1 MCTLYSNIL
10 NQYEISLPRLSSN
23 RANLDL
29 NSAAPSHCCW
39 AAFQASWDTT
49 RLFVLSQGI
58 CSTWWMHRNG
68 SRAYCRTPW
77 LKEQHETQASATK
90 SIAFIFIFFILLSR
104 KLWKPLKWKLLCNL
118 LGVFFSLQQNCTWK
132 NYELSRSSDKCCSSE
147 AFYHF
152 AHTGNKPP
160 KQHTLKNIFWKE
172 SSDAIVKHKER
183 GLITSVISVK
193 LWVWKKSAWYVS
205 YKWSFKSP

>member
-1 MCTLYSNIL
+1 MLYSNIL

-90 SIAFIFIFFILLSR
+90 SIAFIFIFLFCS
-104 KLWKPLKWKLLCNL
+104 
-118 LGVFFSLQQNCTWK
+118 Q
-132 NYELSRSSDKCCSSE
+132 ESSE
-147 AFYHF
+147 NHLNESFRVICCFFFPLYSRTALERIMNWVDLLISAVLLKHS
-152 AHTGNKPP
+152 TTLLTQGINPP
-160 KQHTLKNIFWKE
+160 NNTPWKTSFE
-172 SSDAIVKHKER
+172 RRAATRSPSAKKGALLYLSS
-183 GLITSVISVK
+183 L
-193 LWVWKKSAWYVS
+193 
-205 YKWSFKSP
+205 

>member
-1 MCTLYSNIL
+1 MCMLYSNIL

-39 AAFQASWDTT
+39 AAFQASSDTT

-68 SRAYCRTPW
+68 LRAYCRTPW

-104 KLWKPLKWKLLCNL
+104 KLWKPLQWKHLCNL
-118 LGVFFSLQQNCTWK
+118 LGFFSLYSRTALERIMNWVDLLISAVLLKHSTTLLTQGINPPNNTPWK
-132 NYELSRSSDKCCSSE
+132 TSFERRAATRSSSTKKGALLYLSS
-147 AFYHF
+147 
-152 AHTGNKPP
+152 
-160 KQHTLKNIFWKE
+160 L
-172 SSDAIVKHKER
+172 
-183 GLITSVISVK
+183 
-193 LWVWKKSAWYVS
+193 
-205 YKWSFKSP
+205 